1 MRTLKSNHF
10 QMKSETRFIA
20 VILALITVINYGN
33 AQTNAAITGKN
44 GVTNSSEKV
53 EMLFPGGKT
62 KALILSF
69 DDGMIADRR
78 LVKLMN
84 EYGLTGTFHL
94 NSNKLGTRDYLTKE
108 EVKNLYKGHEVSG
121 HTANHPNLT
130 DLSKIDVIYEVVEDR
145 RELERLTVYPVRGM
159 SYPFGNTN
167 DFVIEAITGLG
178 IEYARTVGDTY
189 NFSMPT
195 DFLRWQPTIHL
206 FGKTNYIPNDT
217 ANDRRELGQ
226 FYQLTNDFLKANTLA
241 LFYVWGHSWEYEGP
255 GNKWA
260 EVEKFFKM
268 VSKNPEIFYTS
279 QIGLVDYIDAFK
291 NLKFSVDKSMV
302 INLSSINVFVKIKDK
317 VFNIEAGST
326 KLLYL

>member
-1 MRTLKSNHF
+1 
-10 QMKSETRFIA
+10 MKSKIKLIVALVALF
-20 VILALITVINYGN
+20 ALINSVN
-33 AQTNAAITGKN
+33 AQTNTAPAK
-44 GVTNSSEKV
+44 SSIPI
-53 EMLFPGGKT
+53 EMLFPQGKS

-69 DDGMIADRR
+69 DDGNIADKH

-84 EYGLTGTFHL
+84 DYGLVGTFHL
-94 NSNKLGTRDYLTKE
+94 NSNKLGTKDYLTKE
-108 EVKNLYKGHEVSG
+108 EIKELYKGHEVSG
-121 HTANHPNLT
+121 HTVNHPNLPS
-130 DLSKIDVIYEVVEDR
+130 LSKIVVIYEVLEDR
-145 RELERLTVYPVRGM
+145 KELERLANYPVRGM

-195 DFLRWQPTIHL
+195 EFLKWQPTIHL

-217 ANDRRELGQ
+217 VNDRKELEQ
-226 FYQLTNDFLKANTLA
+226 FYQLTTDFLKVNSLA

-268 VSKNPEIFYTS
+268 VSKNPDIFYTT
-279 QIGLVDYIDAFK
+279 QIGLVDYINAFK
-291 NLKFSVDKSMV
+291 NLRFSVDKTMV
-302 INLSSINVFVKIKDK
+302 TNLSSIEVFIKIDGK
-317 VFNIEAGST
+317 VLKIEPGST
-326 KLLYL
+326 KQLN